1 MKSTTLIKNSLLN
14 HKIAL
19 AIATIGLTQLTG
31 LSAPTGDKSEAPKQS
46 QSQGVDAARQERLA
60 WWNNAKFGLFVHWG
74 LYSQLAGEWK
84 GGYYQGIGEWIMYKA
99 RIPLAEYDGVAKEFN
114 PVDFDADAWAQLAKD
129 AGMKYVII
137 TAKHHDGFAMFGS
150 KADPFNI
157 VDATPFHR
165 DPVKELSAAC
175 AKRGLKFG
183 VYYSQAQDWYAPG
196 GAIWKGQHEAD
207 PIYKVAQ
214 WDPRQEGDF
223 DTYFEKKA
231 IPQVRELLSNY
242 GPIGIIWFDTPLGV
256 MTSERAAKLYKTVSE
271 LQPATLVSGR
281 ISKEFQSDYESAG
294 DNEIPE
300 LSRPGAWETPAT
312 LNDTWGFK
320 KHDHHW
326 KTSGNVVLKLVDIV
340 SKGGNYLLN
349 IGPDGK
355 GDIPQP
361 SVDVLQSV
369 GRWMKVNGE
378 AIYGAGRSP
387 FGSEF
392 GTPIKPPQKGNT
404 APPKEWRCEVCGAN
418 QEKTPKFEPSN
429 EWRCTTKPGKLYIHI
444 FHWPES
450 GTLEIPAVK
459 EKISKAYLLADP
471 QKSALKLSQ
480 TDTGVSIALP
490 EKAPDPIA
498 SVICLEIKGTPEN

>member
-1 MKSTTLIKNSLLN
+1 MKNTIPS
-14 HKIAL
+14 L
-19 AIATIGLTQLTG
+19 AILMAILAATAHSRAADQAQP
-31 LSAPTGDKSEAPKQS
+31 SAVVEAQ
-46 QSQGVDAARQERLA
+46 RQNRLA
-60 WWNNAKFGLFVHWG
+60 WWHEAKFGLFVHWG
-74 LYSQLAGEWK
+74 LYSQLAGEWN

-99 RIPLAEYDGVAKEFN
+99 RIPLAEYEGVAKEFN
-114 PVDFDADAWAQLAKD
+114 PVDFDANAWAQLAKD

-150 KADPFNI
+150 KADKFNI
-157 VDATPFHR
+157 VDATPFQR
-165 DPVKELSAAC
+165 DPVRELAAAC

-183 VYYSQAQDWYAPG
+183 VYYSQAQDWHAPG
-196 GAIWKGQHEAD
+196 GAIWKGEHEAD
-207 PIYKVAQ
+207 PIYEMPK
-214 WDPRQEGDF
+214 WDAGQNGDF

-242 GPIGIIWFDTPLGV
+242 GPIGVIWFDTPLGV
-256 MTSERAAKLYKTVSE
+256 MNSERAAKLYQTVSE

-294 DNEIPE
+294 DNEIPD

-326 KTSGNVVLKLVDIV
+326 KTPANVVLKLVDIV

-361 SVDVLQSV
+361 SVEVLQGV
-369 GRWMKVNGE
+369 GCWLKANGE

-387 FGSEF
+387 FGGEF
-392 GTPIKPPQKGNT
+392 GTPIEAPKKGSA

-418 QEKTPKFEPSN
+418 QEKPPQFEPKN
-429 EWRCTTKPGKLYIHI
+429 EWRCTTKPGKLYFHI
-444 FHWPES
+444 FQWPGN
-450 GTLEIPAVK
+450 GTFGIPPVK
-459 EKISKAYLLADP
+459 EKITKAYILADP
-471 QKSALKLSQ
+471 QKAELKVTQ
-480 TDTGVSIALP
+480 TESGVSIALP

-498 SVICLEIKGTPEN
+498 SVVCLETKN